1 MNDKKIEIEL
11 IEFEDKI
18 AKTGRKYTR
27 FKTSDGWMSCFIEE
41 LIADLKK
48 VIGQKVICNI
58 AIDEDKGFKNIR
70 GCEGLASGNQQ
81 IAGVPV
87 QKVNVEVDK
96 KTTMYVSY
104 CKDLIVSGMDEEN
117 AIKTIKNIQKAF
129 E

>member
-1 MNDKKIEIEL
+1 MNKKIEVEL
-11 IEFEDKI
+11 IEFEDKT
-18 AKTGRKYTR
+18 AKTGREYTR
-27 FKTSDGWMSCFIEE
+27 FKTNEGWMSCFEKE

-48 VIGQKVICNI
+48 VIGQRVICNI

-87 QKVNVEVDK
+87 QKVKVEVDK

-104 CKDLIVSGMDEEN
+104 VKDLIVSGMDEEN

>member
-1 MNDKKIEIEL
+1 MNKKIELEI
-11 IEFEDKI
+11 IEFEDKT
-18 AKTGRKYTR
+18 AKTGREYTR
-27 FKTSDGWMSCFIEE
+27 FKTSDGWMSCFEKE

-48 VIGQKVICNI
+48 AIGHRVICNI
-58 AIDEDKGFKNIR
+58 AVDEDKGFKNIR
-70 GCEGLASGNQQ
+70 GCEGLASENQQ

-87 QKVNVEVDK
+87 QKVSVEVDK
-96 KTTMYVSY
+96 KTAMYVSY